1 MMYDYTIDANARK
14 NIKTARAWIDKVKK
28 DPALSKSKKGWAI
41 FFMARRAQSEGKK
54 RMVLLFK
61 KAMQELRQEAMDEFM
76 RDK

>member
-14 NIKTARAWIDKVKK
+14 NIKTARAWIDKIKK
-28 DPALSKSKKGWAI
+28 DPALSRSKKGWAI
-41 FFMARRAQSEGKK
+41 FFMARRAQSQGKK

-61 KAMQELRQEAMDEFM
+61 KAMQELRQEALDEFM

>member
-28 DPALSKSKKGWAI
+28 DPALSRSKKIWAI
-41 FFMARRAQSEGKK
+41 FFMARRAQSQGKK

>member
-1 MMYDYTIDANARK
+1 MYDYTIDANARK

-28 DPALSKSKKGWAI
+28 DPALSRSKKGWAI
-41 FFMARRAQSEGKK
+41 FFMARRAQSQGKK

-61 KAMQELRQEAMDEFM
+61 KAMQELRQEALDEFM

>member
-1 MMYDYTIDANARK
+1 MYDYTIDANARK
-14 NIKTARAWIDKVKK
+14 NIKTARAWIDKVLR

-61 KAMQELRQEAMDEFM
+61 KAMQELRQEAMDKLM

>member
-1 MMYDYTIDANARK
+1 MHDYTIDANARK

-28 DPALSKSKKGWAI
+28 DPALSRSKKIWAI
-41 FFMARRAQSEGKK
+41 FFMARRAQSQGKK